1 MLLTLNRNLIIN
13 DGKRG
18 TPRQAGEHVEVKE
31 HDARYLLFMGQA
43 KPYES
48 KSESKSK

>member
-18 TPRQAGEHVEVKE
+18 VPRQAGDNVEVKD
-31 HDARYLLFMGQA
+31 HDARYLISMGQA

-48 KSESKSK
+48 KSEKSK